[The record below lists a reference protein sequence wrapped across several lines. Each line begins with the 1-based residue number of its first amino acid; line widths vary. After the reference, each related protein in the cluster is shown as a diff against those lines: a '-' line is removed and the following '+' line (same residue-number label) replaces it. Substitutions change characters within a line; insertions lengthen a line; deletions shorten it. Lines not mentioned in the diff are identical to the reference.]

1 MLNQEM
7 TLLRLEQR
15 NSATQTRHSVEVYR
29 HPDEFP
35 TDVIKL
41 FSKSEQ
47 MNFQLGLPWMLNL
60 VKTVYQDHDGVNIYV
75 LRREGHPIAVL
86 PILATKMTI
95 GWQVQALVNYYT
107 SFFEPVIETEADI
120 SPLIQAVLKAHAPVI
135 SLRFSPMNPASA
147 TYQHLK
153 NALQANRLRP
163 FDFFCF
169 GNWYLEVSDDWS
181 AYFKCRTGAL
191 RNTIKR
197 MTKKFEA
204 EGGAMDL
211 QRDSLNLPEALE
223 AYQKVYAA
231 SWKEAEPYPE
241 FIPGLIRMCA
251 DQGTLRLGIARS
263 NGQAIAA
270 QLWVVVNKKA
280 FIFKV
285 AYDENFKSYAPGTLV
300 TAMLMKHVL
309 EHDQVT
315 EVDFLT
321 GDDSYKKN
329 WMSHR
334 RERWGIIAYNPKTLG
349 GAAGFVKEVLGRILR
364 TVIYMLRH
372 FFEKKFPKRSGNSKS
387 H

>member
-1 MLNQEM
+1 MLNHEIAC
-7 TLLRLEQR
+7 LRPDQP
-15 NSATQTRHSVEVYR
+15 NSTTQASDRVEVYR
-29 HPDEFP
+29 HPNEFP
-35 TDVIKL
+35 TDVIQL
-41 FSKSEQ
+41 FAKSEQ
-47 MNFQLGLPWMLNL
+47 TNFQLGLPWMLNL
-60 VKTVYQDHDGVNIYV
+60 VKTVYQEHDGVHLYV
-75 LRREGHPIAVL
+75 LRREGRPTAIL

-95 GWQVQALVNYYT
+95 GWQVQALANYYT
-107 SFFEPVIETEADI
+107 SFYEPVMEKEADI
-120 SPLIQAVLKAHAPVI
+120 SPLIQAVLKAHAPVV

-147 TYQHLK
+147 TYQNLK
-153 NALQANRLRP
+153 NALEVNRLRP

-181 AYFKCRTGAL
+181 AYFKSRTGAL

-211 QRDSLNLPEALE
+211 QRDGLNLPEALE
-223 AYQKVYAA
+223 TYQKVYAA

-251 DQGTLRLGIARS
+251 DQGALRLGIAWL

-280 FIFKV
+280 YIFKV
-285 AYDENFKSYAPGTLV
+285 AYDENFKLYAPGTLV

-309 EHDQVT
+309 EHDEVT

-334 RERWGIIAYNPKTLG
+334 RERWGIIAYNPRTLG
-349 GAAGFVKEVLGRILR
+349 GAASFVKEVLGRVLR
-364 TVIYMLRH
+364 LVIHRLGH
-372 FFEKKFPKRSGNSKS
+372 FFGKNVPN
-387 H
+387 